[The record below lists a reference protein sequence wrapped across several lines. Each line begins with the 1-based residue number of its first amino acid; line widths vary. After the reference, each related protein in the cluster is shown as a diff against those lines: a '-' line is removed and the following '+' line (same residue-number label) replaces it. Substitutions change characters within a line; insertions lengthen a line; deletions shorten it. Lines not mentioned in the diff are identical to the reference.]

1 MTNQVDQELDE
12 LPDGYKVLIKS
23 HTRAGERVELHTQ
36 YETLL
41 YTAQGAQQLGKAL
54 IEAGE
59 KLEERQDG

>member
-1 MTNQVDQELDE
+1 MTNQVEQELDE
-12 LPDGYKVLIKS
+12 LPDGYKVLIES
-23 HTRAGERVELHTQ
+23 HTRAGKRVELHTQ

-59 KLEERQDG
+59 KLEEQQDG